1 MNFGTLP
8 DSRLTVDLAGA
19 TGPAAL
25 VAALAAGLV
34 VVLAL
39 ISLAIFVHRRV
50 RSRAPR

>member
-25 VAALAAGLV
+25 VATLAAVFVAVLGLI
-34 VVLAL
+34 AL
-39 ISLAIFVHRRV
+39 GILVHRRV
-50 RSRAPR
+50 RSRALR